1 MSIRYCFNCGHKINK
16 ADVYCT
22 YCGANQKTRIVPNS
36 EAERKRILLTR
47 SDFKKV
53 KKYRNNNGLLNKVDL
68 SVFRQKWIK
77 FNQNHSFK
85 QIFHY
90 LPKNNFSKRK
100 QRLVIGLLLGT
111 CSVLFFAFWGM
122 NYYSRDNQL
131 SQITNYLE
139 NPNKKGFAAYIVSD
153 KTGAISESD
162 LKPFQNFLV
171 NNPTETNNL
180 IKAISHNKSYK
191 SSIKLIKNGAY
202 WLVFPRY
209 KLSLPTYS
217 LTVTTNHANSKLKIN
232 NNYKSMSKQGNTYA
246 VSLNKLIVGQ
256 YNLSTHVKLSGRDLR
271 P

>member
-111 CSVLFFAFWGM
+111 
-122 NYYSRDNQL
+122 
-131 SQITNYLE
+131 
-139 NPNKKGFAAYIVSD
+139 
-153 KTGAISESD
+153 
-162 LKPFQNFLV
+162 
-171 NNPTETNNL
+171 
-180 IKAISHNKSYK
+180 
-191 SSIKLIKNGAY
+191 
-202 WLVFPRY
+202 
-209 KLSLPTYS
+209 
-217 LTVTTNHANSKLKIN
+217 
-232 NNYKSMSKQGNTYA
+232 
-246 VSLNKLIVGQ
+246 
-256 YNLSTHVKLSGRDLR
+256 
-271 P
+271 